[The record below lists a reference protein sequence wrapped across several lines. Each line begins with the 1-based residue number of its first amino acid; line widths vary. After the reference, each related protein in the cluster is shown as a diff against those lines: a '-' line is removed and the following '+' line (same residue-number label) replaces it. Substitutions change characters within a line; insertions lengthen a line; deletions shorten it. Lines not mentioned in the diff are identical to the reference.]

1 MYAPLMQI
9 YLAMLFSA
17 NAKSWPSGR
26 SLADVVGEALPTDPL
41 AVHHIFPKQFVLP
54 LDFAA
59 GQLNTMAN
67 YAIISQAD
75 NAELADRDPFEV
87 WRSLKSN
94 QRGSVRLSSYA
105 SASLKKTSLNMANT
119 RGFWIFG
126 SEQIAKQLN
135 EFLGIV

>member
-41 AVHHIFPKQFVLP
+41 AVHHIFPKQFMLP

-75 NAELADRDPFEV
+75 NAELADSDPFEA

-94 QRGSVRLSSYA
+94 QRECASQQLCFSVAKEDL
-105 SASLKKTSLNMANT
+105 LKHGEYE
-119 RGFWIFG
+119 GFLDFW
-126 SEQIAKQLN
+126 
-135 EFLGIV
+135 V